1 MGEITEKVK
10 EYISAHER
18 ELQSLNIKTS
28 AQNEIQEFNNLIIE
42 NYKIQSEL
50 NKSNLRIERLKEEL
64 SGVNPRDIELV
75 DEYKKKIAEIE
86 NSEERQSLLEKKEE
100 NESKQKEV
108 QNAIDIKNKERE
120 EKIKVGTKEID
131 DKLRKALTMERAKID
146 QKIEYMKIRIQANLY
161 NLKYFKHEY
170 EKVGEDGVKVPV
182 NGDEYA
188 NYLQI
193 DEEYQEELRDL
204 EEAKKICNDKLQ
216 EFIDKDNKEV
226 EKINNIL
233 KRENQHK
240 VKKEQK
246 IEENKQEDLNV
257 DEEQTKEVGKNQEI
271 EETKVAEEQQE
282 VVNEENDEPP
292 IIEEQEASEVIKGEP
307 TEKDSDDTKKKYE
320 DMGYEFIEDIS
331 KDYENVNFTPQK
343 IDEEYLKN
351 QNIDYNPEKNTN
363 KKIFIYISEN
373 KGVVEYKD
381 NEENKKE
388 LSIAS
393 IFEEKKATYKRIG
406 INRMCKEC
414 AGGTIKGL
422 LLKRKI
428 NPEIVK
434 ILDSTGNSS
443 MIKDYINKV
452 NNKKKFPFELT
463 HDLTKINMANKFRM
477 QKYTRTE
484 EKCGAI
490 VVGKIWD
497 KNKTLN
503 PGKQNVE
510 EIEKESKNKIAA
522 SVKEIIAKGKE
533 EKENASFVQ
542 RVDGKNEEVAKKY
555 NENSKVHD
563 EEYEN
568 MPLQDLLNEL
578 EVSDTAKLTIV
589 NYANKYG
596 EKEAKEKY
604 EKGLAPA
611 RARLSMKN
619 FVNQAKEERKPGN
632 QQIKENT
639 EKSDDEGR

>member
-120 EKIKVGTKEID
+120 KKIKVGTKEID

-257 DEEQTKEVGKNQEI
+257 DEEQTKEVGKSQEI

-292 IIEEQEASEVIKGEP
+292 IIEEQEASEVIKDEP

-343 IDEEYLKN
+343 IDEEYLK
-351 QNIDYNPEKNTN
+351 
-363 KKIFIYISEN
+363 
-373 KGVVEYKD
+373 
-381 NEENKKE
+381 
-388 LSIAS
+388 
-393 IFEEKKATYKRIG
+393 
-406 INRMCKEC
+406 
-414 AGGTIKGL
+414 IK
-422 LLKRKI
+422 
-428 NPEIVK
+428 V
-434 ILDSTGNSS
+434 
-443 MIKDYINKV
+443 
-452 NNKKKFPFELT
+452 
-463 HDLTKINMANKFRM
+463 
-477 QKYTRTE
+477 
-484 EKCGAI
+484 
-490 VVGKIWD
+490 
-497 KNKTLN
+497 
-503 PGKQNVE
+503 
-510 EIEKESKNKIAA
+510 
-522 SVKEIIAKGKE
+522 
-533 EKENASFVQ
+533 
-542 RVDGKNEEVAKKY
+542 
-555 NENSKVHD
+555 
-563 EEYEN
+563 
-568 MPLQDLLNEL
+568 
-578 EVSDTAKLTIV
+578 
-589 NYANKYG
+589 
-596 EKEAKEKY
+596 
-604 EKGLAPA
+604 
-611 RARLSMKN
+611 
-619 FVNQAKEERKPGN
+619 
-632 QQIKENT
+632 
-639 EKSDDEGR
+639 